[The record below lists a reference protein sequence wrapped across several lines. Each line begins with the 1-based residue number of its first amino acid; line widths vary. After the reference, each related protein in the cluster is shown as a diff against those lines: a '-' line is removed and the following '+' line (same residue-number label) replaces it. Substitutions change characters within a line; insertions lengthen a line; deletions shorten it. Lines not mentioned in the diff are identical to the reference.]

1 MPSFDISIKFDK
13 TEIKNAVQ
21 QIEKE
26 ISNRFDFKNTAAN
39 VSFEDSKIVCVGEN
53 DFQIEQIKEI
63 VYQKFGKRK
72 VDVRLLRIN
81 EKEHIG
87 GNKIKQVFT
96 LLEGVDPE
104 NSKKIVK
111 FIKEQKTKVQASI
124 QGVSIK
130 VSGNKKDML
139 QSLITILRKN
149 FEQLPLSFDNFRD

>member
-96 LLEGVDPE
+96 LLEGVAPE

-111 FIKEQKTKVQASI
+111 FL
-124 QGVSIK
+124 
-130 VSGNKKDML
+130 NL
-139 QSLITILRKN
+139 
-149 FEQLPLSFDNFRD
+149 